1 MYTCA
6 ENTLIHNFKHIFLE
20 PFWHRFTLWFV
31 IVVHSER
38 KSDPLLIIMLKAQ
51 VIILALAVI
60 SPRGPVRQL
69 ISSFTFK
76 LEPPVTRYCPM
87 LDIYMHT

>member
-1 MYTCA
+1 
-6 ENTLIHNFKHIFLE
+6 
-20 PFWHRFTLWFV
+20 
-31 IVVHSER
+31 
-38 KSDPLLIIMLKAQ
+38 MLKAQ
-51 VIILALAVI
+51 VIILALAVF

-87 LDIYMHT
+87 LYIYIYAYIMYAVIVEEKVKGH